1 MKIYIE
7 DEMIINTE
15 QVKFFR
21 VLQKNKCIF
30 ELVACFGDNCYL
42 TLKRSNDLY
51 FIQDHFNNIMH
62 HLFIGTEFLDL
73 NLNEPYEDSDRR
85 YYND

>member
-15 QVKFFR
+15 QVKFFHVLKKTTR
-21 VLQKNKCIF
+21 VF

-42 TLKRSNDLY
+42 PLKRSNDIY
-51 FIQDHFNNIMH
+51 EIQDHFNNIMY

>member
-15 QVKFFR
+15 QVKFFSVIKKTSR
-21 VLQKNKCIF
+21 VF
-30 ELVACFGDNCYL
+30 ELVAFFVGNYFL
-42 TLKRSNDLY
+42 PIKRSNDLY
-51 FIQDHFNNIMH
+51 EIQDHFNNIMH